1 MNQIRSKLVRI
12 KYSVAA
18 LFAAAV
24 FGSTVLAQGPSAGPD
39 LAVDAA
45 TRSTVIDS
53 LLKQLDDAYVFPETA
68 KKMETDIRSR
78 QKNGEYD
85 SVTSSRAFAEKLTA
99 DLQSVSHD
107 KHLRV
112 RFSPD
117 IIPVM
122 PEHSEPTEAE
132 KANQVRYSN
141 FMNSG
146 FEKVERMPGNV
157 GYIKFNNFFDPEAG
171 ADTVAAAMNF
181 VANTDFLIFDLRDNG
196 GGDPAMV
203 KLICSYLFGDKPIH
217 LNDLYW
223 RRGNKTE
230 EFWTIPTVSGK
241 KYLDKDVYILTS
253 NRTFSG
259 GEEFTYNLKNLKRAT
274 VIGETTGGGAH
285 PGGVERLS
293 DHFGVF
299 IPIGRAISPITK
311 TNWEGT
317 GVEPD
322 IKVPKEQALKT
333 AFLLALNK
341 ALEKAKDDN
350 LKANLKDVID
360 RTQKELDEMKKTAVK
375 TN

>member
-12 KYSVAA
+12 QYSVAA
-18 LFAAAV
+18 LFAAAI
-24 FGSTVLAQGPSAGPD
+24 FGSTALAQGPSAGPD

-117 IIPVM
+117 VIAVR

-157 GYIKFNNFFDPEAG
+157 GYIKFNNFSDPEVG

-203 KLICSYLFGDKPIH
+203 KLICSYLFGEKPVH

-230 EFWTIPTVSGK
+230 EFWTIPTVPGK

-360 RTQKELDEMKKTAVK
+360 RNQKELDEMKKTAVK

>member
-12 KYSVAA
+12 QYSVAA
-18 LFAAAV
+18 LFAAAMV
-24 FGSTVLAQGPSAGPD
+24 GSALLAQGPSAGPD
-39 LAVDAA
+39 LALDAA

-117 IIPVM
+117 VIAVR

-203 KLICSYLFGDKPIH
+203 KLICSYLFGDKPVH

-230 EFWTIPTVSGK
+230 EFWTIPTVPGK